1 MFLFNKSYSFRT
13 RFGFLCNIVHTR
25 PRQNGNFII
34 GNIRAERDYDQ
45 YNFTLEGLRSEM
57 QEEEC
62 VHIYLVPGHAL
73 KGCMKETWYVFMI
86 FFKLCLT
93 LRFLKIGHACLFK
106 KGSALESQKT

>member
-1 MFLFNKSYSFRT
+1 MHRKKSLIRLLFNENYSLRT
-13 RFGFLCNIVHTR
+13 RFGYLKIFIVHTR

-73 KGCMKETWYVFMI
+73 KGCMKETWYV
-86 FFKLCLT
+86 L
-93 LRFLKIGHACLFK
+93 
-106 KGSALESQKT
+106 

>member
-1 MFLFNKSYSFRT
+1 M
-13 RFGFLCNIVHTR
+13 
-25 PRQNGNFII
+25 I

-73 KGCMKETWYVFMI
+73 KGCMKETWYVI
-86 FFKLCLT
+86 
-93 LRFLKIGHACLFK
+93 
-106 KGSALESQKT
+106 

>member
-1 MFLFNKSYSFRT
+1 MDIKKSPILFLFNKSNSLLRT
-13 RFGFLCNIVHTR
+13 RFGFLICNIVHTM
-25 PRQNGNFII
+25 PRQNENFII

-73 KGCMKETWYVFMI
+73 KGCMKETWYVI
-86 FFKLCLT
+86 
-93 LRFLKIGHACLFK
+93 
-106 KGSALESQKT
+106 